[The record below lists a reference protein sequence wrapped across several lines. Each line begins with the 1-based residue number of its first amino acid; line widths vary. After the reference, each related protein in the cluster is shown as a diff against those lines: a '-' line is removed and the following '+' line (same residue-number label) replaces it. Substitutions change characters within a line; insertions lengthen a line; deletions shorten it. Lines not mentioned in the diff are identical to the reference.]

1 MKSNNSNDSF
11 KKLIK
16 ESGLESPS
24 HDFTSLVMNSVV
36 KDSKLRFT
44 GQPAFNRNQILFFIS
59 LFSLLIVYSLVSGS
73 TYTNIDLTNYQNV
86 FNSFL
91 KAFSSPM
98 LLLLIVSGWLLY
110 MFDKVVA
117 RRIFG

>member
-24 HDFTSLVMNSVV
+24 IDFTSIVMKSVV
-36 KDSKLRFT
+36 KESKLRFT
-44 GQPAFNRNQILFFIS
+44 GEPAFNRNQILFFIS
-59 LFSLLIVYSLVSGS
+59 LFSLLIVYSLFSGS
-73 TYTNIDLTNYQNV
+73 TYSGVDLTRYQNN
-86 FNSFL
+86 FTAFL
-91 KAFSSPM
+91 KLVSSPM